1 LRRRMQRKFKKILLV
16 IRGREEEQAVIQRA
30 ARLSKQA
37 GAKLTA
43 LRVLQRLLPDAHLEG
58 VGVPRKDVE
67 RIATATA
74 HEDLRRALRPIE
86 KQSAAQVKVIWG
98 TPFLEVIREVLRHRF
113 DLVTVNAHR
122 VGTLQGSLFGHM
134 TMRLMRKCPCPVW
147 AVKTGARPPANR
159 VLAAIAAPESEEAA
173 KLNDKIVELASL
185 VAQLENKELHLVH
198 AWDVFAEGILRGR
211 AGVKSADLDAMTH
224 QARLAG
230 KKVLLDLVSRHGLNV
245 PPERV
250 HLVKGSAAAVIPR
263 LVHRKKIDVLVIG
276 TVCRTGIAGFLMGN
290 TAERVLGNVK
300 CSVLTLKPDGFVT
313 PVRLK

>member
-1 LRRRMQRKFKKILLV
+1 MRPKFKKILLV
-16 IRGREEEQAVIQRA
+16 IRGREEERAVIQRA
-30 ARLSKQA
+30 ARLAKQT

-43 LRVLQRLLPDAHLEG
+43 LRVLQRQLPDAHMESA
-58 VGVPRKDVE
+58 GVPRKE
-67 RIATATA
+67 IEKIAAAVA
-74 HEDLRRALRPIE
+74 HEDLRKALRPVE

-98 TPFLEVIREVLRHRF
+98 TPFIEVIREVQRHRF
-113 DLVTVNAHR
+113 DFVMVNAHR

-147 AVKTGARPPANR
+147 AVKTGARSPANR

-173 KLNDKIVELASL
+173 KLNGKIVELASS
-185 VAQLENKELHLVH
+185 VAQQENSELHVVH
-198 AWDVFAEGILRGR
+198 AWNVFAESILRGR
-211 AGVKSADLDAMTH
+211 GGVKDADLNAMTR
-224 QARLAG
+224 QARLTG
-230 KKVLLDLVSRHGLNV
+230 KKMVLDLVSRHGLSI
-245 PPERV
+245 PRERI

-263 LVHRKKIDVLVIG
+263 LVLRKKIDVLVMG
-276 TVCRTGIAGFLMGN
+276 TVCRTGVAGFLMGN